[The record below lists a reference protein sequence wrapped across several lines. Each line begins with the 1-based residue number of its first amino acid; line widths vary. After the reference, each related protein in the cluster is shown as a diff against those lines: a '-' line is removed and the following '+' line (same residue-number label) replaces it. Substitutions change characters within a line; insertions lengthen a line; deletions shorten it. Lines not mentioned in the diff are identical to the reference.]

1 MEGRPIMRSST
12 PPPARPYAPNAILR
26 WIYNRFFR
34 HIHVDERW
42 SGVVRSAADQ
52 GVVVYVMRSLSVLDF
67 LCLDYLVKRFGLPL
81 LRFVNDLGLWIL
93 EPFGRG
99 ERKLRLRR
107 QVPEGQAL
115 CQVVLSHFSAL
126 LFLRRPPRL
135 GRPRR
140 KGVELQVDLIRT
152 LVEAQRRMDVPI
164 LLVPQTF
171 VWRKRPPTTTRGP
184 LDFIFGP
191 VEWPGRIRVF
201 FQFLLNFRN
210 ALLRSGEPIDVS
222 RFVEEHQDLT
232 DAEVADKIRYALLRR
247 MERERT
253 LVLGPTQKS
262 PSRIQ
267 EELLR
272 SPRVRGHIEAEAR
285 ATGKPV
291 AKVERYAR
299 KELRRLCAN
308 QNLFV
313 VSLLHRFFSWVWHRI
328 YDGLVVD
335 KDGLERLREAARQG
349 AVVLLPSHKSH
360 VDYLVLS
367 DMLFANALSPP
378 LIAAGENLNFWPVGS
393 LLRRG
398 GAFFI
403 RRTFRGRKL
412 YSALVDA
419 YIRKLLVEGFSIEFF
434 IEGGRSR
441 TGKLL
446 PPKYGLLSMV
456 VEAALLLRGR
466 KIHFVPI
473 SIGYEKIVEE
483 RSYVH
488 ELGGGEK
495 EKENIGGLL
504 RSSDI
509 LRSRY
514 GRLYVQIGEIL
525 CFDGVYAE
533 ELGDVAGRVPDP
545 AELTDVEQKLLVQR
559 LAHRVVYEINRVT
572 VVTPAA
578 LVATA
583 LLIHRRRGMTREQL
597 VRLAGR
603 LLVAL
608 QRLGATVVPQLCA
621 SDGGV
626 REDTLKEALQLFM
639 ADRLVVEHEAGED
652 PIYAVPEE
660 RRINLEYYMNNILH
674 FFVAKALIAS
684 AVLASQGKP
693 VTEQS
698 LRKRVRQLSRVFKYE
713 FMFRADATFD
723 EIFDDALDDML
734 QAEELVRTD
743 DHIRPA
749 ETGYVTVR
757 MYAAMLR
764 SYFESYMLALRASG
778 LVLDERVLGRKD
790 WVKRALVLGQRLYLA
805 GAIELRESI
814 SKPRLENA
822 LKSMHDL
829 HVVELTDTDDVV
841 PGDLL
846 GSKAALKAME
856 RQFAPFLH

>member
-1 MEGRPIMRSST
+1 MEGRSITRSSSS
-12 PPPARPYAPNAILR
+12 PPARPYAPNALLR
-26 WIYNRFFR
+26 WIYGRFFR

-42 SGVVRSAADQ
+42 SGVVRSAAER
-52 GVVVYVMRSLSVLDF
+52 GVVVYVMRSLSLLDF

-81 LRFVNDLGLWIL
+81 VRFVNELGLWIL
-93 EPFGRG
+93 EPFGKGGRSI
-99 ERKLRLRR
+99 RLRR
-107 QVPEGQAL
+107 RIPEDRAL
-115 CQVVLSHFSAL
+115 SEVVRSDFSAL
-126 LFLRRPPRL
+126 LFLRRPPKL
-135 GRPRR
+135 GRPKR
-140 KGVELQVDLIRT
+140 KGEELQVDLIRT
-152 LVEAQRRMDVPI
+152 LVEAQRRMDRPI

-171 VWRKRPPTTTRGP
+171 VWRKLPPTRKRGI

-210 ALLRSGEPIDVS
+210 ALLRSGEPIDIS
-222 RFVEEHQDLT
+222 RFVDEHQELT

-253 LVLGPTQKS
+253 LVLGPTKKS
-262 PSRIQ
+262 PTRIQ

-272 SPRVRGHIEAEAR
+272 SPRVRTHIESEAR
-285 ATGKPV
+285 ASGKPV

-299 KELRRLCAN
+299 RELRRLCAD
-308 QNLFV
+308 QNMFV
-313 VSLLHRFFSWVWHRI
+313 VSLLHRFFDWVWHRI

-335 KDGLERLREAARQG
+335 KEGMERLREAARSG
-349 AVVLLPSHKSH
+349 AIVLLPSHKSH

-367 DMLFANALSPP
+367 DTLYANALSPP
-378 LIAAGENLNFWPVGS
+378 LIAAGENLNFWPVGA

-403 RRTFRGRKL
+403 RRSFRGKKL
-412 YSALVDA
+412 YAALVDA
-419 YIRKLLVEGFSIEFF
+419 YIRKLLVEGFPIEFF

-456 VEAALLLRGR
+456 VDAALLLRGR
-466 KIHFVPI
+466 RIHFVPI

-495 EKENIGGLL
+495 EKESVGALIK
-504 RSSDI
+504 SSEI

-514 GRLYVQIGEIL
+514 GRLYVQFGEIL
-525 CFDGVYAE
+525 TFDDVFRE
-533 ELGDVAGRVPDP
+533 ELGEDDGAAPDP
-545 AELTDVEQKLLVQR
+545 SELTPSQRRLLVQR
-559 LAHRVVYEINRVT
+559 LAHRVVYEINSVT

-583 LLIHRRRGMTREQL
+583 LLVHRRRGMTREQL
-597 VRLAGR
+597 VELGGR
-603 LLVAL
+603 LLSAL
-608 QRLGATVVPQLCA
+608 DRLGAKVVPQLRA

-626 REDTLKEALQLFM
+626 REDTLREALQLFC
-639 ADRLVVEHEAGED
+639 ADRLVVQHEPGDD

-674 FFVAKALIAS
+674 FFVPKALISS
-684 AVLASQGKP
+684 ALLAGSGEP
-693 VTEQS
+693 VTGQS
-698 LRKRVRQLSRVFKYE
+698 LRERVRQLSRLFKYE
-713 FMFRADATFD
+713 FMFRADASFD
-723 EIFDDALDDML
+723 AIFDDALGDMVE
-734 QAEELVRTD
+734 AGELERVEDHVRPSESGDTL
-743 DHIRPA
+743 
-749 ETGYVTVR
+749 VR

-764 SYFESYMLALRASG
+764 SYFESYMLALRGCSA
-778 LVLDERVLGRKD
+778 VLEEKRLSRKD
-790 WVKRALVLGQRLYLA
+790 WLKRALVMGQRLYLA

-822 LKSMHDL
+822 LMSLHDL
-829 HVVELTDTDDVV
+829 KVVRLAPEQTVV
-841 PGDLL
+841 PGELMTDREQLRYL
-846 GSKAALKAME
+846 EKQL
-856 RQFAPFLH
+856 QPFLR